1 MRTRRIGADSDH
13 RARERTGGGGP
24 QTPTSAMTST
34 VTRQSLVASRR
45 TDRPMARLSAVALAI
60 VLVGA
65 GAGHPAAGALLVVGG
80 FPVGRV
86 EHESRV
92 ADEAPGDAGAARPL
106 ARAATPAVGAAA
118 GTEVLVGEDAG
129 GGFVLHV
136 SFDDSITNDPNAA
149 AIESAVVDAARTYV
163 SLLTDPI
170 TVSIRFR
177 YATTRPDGTPLGT
190 GLLAE
195 SQSCLYRIS
204 WASYVDALVADATT
218 PNDTLATAS
227 LPAEPLSVQ
236 IYPTSANGRA
246 VGLDLPPVMFA
257 DGNLGPGGPYDG
269 IVTINALQPFS
280 FTRPPAPQT
289 YDAQRSIEHE
299 IDEVLGLGSDVVVEG
314 NLRPEALFGWSAP
327 GVLNS
332 MTSGTRYFSID
343 DGDTELVGFN
353 QDPNGDA
360 GDWLSAPCPQATP
373 YVQNAFSCK
382 EQFADVTPESPEG
395 IALDVV
401 GWDVASPTAS
411 SSTTT
416 TPSTST
422 TTTTTAPAC
431 PPSEVEC
438 CPPGEPGC
446 GVCGVDCGNGGC
458 CPTTA
463 PVCDNANRTCLSCG
477 PAQVECCPPGEP
489 GCGLCGTD
497 CGNGSCCPSTA
508 PVCDNGNGA
517 CLTLAPSAPECS
529 PGQAPC
535 SDSALGFS
543 DVACCAVATTRRQCA
558 AACSDLVAQ
567 CASTCAAAG
576 QPRKCRKRC
585 RAAIVGHCR
594 KSRPHVCS

>member
-1 MRTRRIGADSDH
+1 
-13 RARERTGGGGP
+13 
-24 QTPTSAMTST
+24 
-34 VTRQSLVASRR
+34 
-45 TDRPMARLSAVALAI
+45 MARLSAVALAI

-65 GAGHPAAGALLVVGG
+65 GTGHSAAGAVLVVGG

-92 ADEAPGDAGAARPL
+92 ADEAPGDAGATRPL
-106 ARAATPAVGAAA
+106 ARAATPAVGASA
-118 GTEVLVGEDAG
+118 GTEVLVRADAG
-129 GGFVLHV
+129 GGFVMHV

-195 SQSCLYRIS
+195 SQSCLYRVS

-236 IYPTSANGRA
+236 IDPTSANGRA

-257 DGNLGPGGPYDG
+257 DSSLGPGGPYDG
-269 IVTINALQPFS
+269 IVTINALKPFS
-280 FTRPPAPQT
+280 FMRPPAPQT
-289 YDAQRSIEHE
+289 YEAQRSIEHE
-299 IDEVLGLGSDVVVEG
+299 IDEVLGLGSDVVVGG

-327 GVLNS
+327 GVLNP
-332 MTSGTRYFSID
+332 TTNGTRYFSID

-353 QDPNGDA
+353 QDPNGDS

-401 GWDVASPTAS
+401 GWNVASPTA

-422 TTTTTAPAC
+422 TTTTTAPTC
-431 PPSEVEC
+431 PPSE
-438 CPPGEPGC
+438 
-446 GVCGVDCGNGGC
+446 
-458 CPTTA
+458 
-463 PVCDNANRTCLSCG
+463 
-477 PAQVECCPPGEP
+477 VECCPPGEP

-497 CGNGSCCPSTA
+497 CGNGACCPSTA
-508 PVCDNGNGA
+508 PVCDNGNGV
-517 CLTLAPSAPECS
+517 CLTLAASAPECS
-529 PGQAPC
+529 SGQAPC
-535 SDSALGFS
+535 SDTALGFS
-543 DVACCAVATTRRQCA
+543 DVACCAVATTRRECA

-567 CASTCAAAG
+567 CASTCAAEG

>member
-1 MRTRRIGADSDH
+1 
-13 RARERTGGGGP
+13 
-24 QTPTSAMTST
+24 MTST

-118 GTEVLVGEDAG
+118 GTEVLVGADAG
-129 GGFVLHV
+129 GGFVMHV

-204 WASYVDALVADATT
+204 WASYVDALVTDATT

-269 IVTINALQPFS
+269 IVTINALKPFS

-299 IDEVLGLGSDVVVEG
+299 IDEVLGRRRRGQIEARSPVRVVRAGPPQPDDERHALLLDRRRRHRAGRLQSGPERRLGRLAERLVPPGDAVRAERVQLQGAVRRCQAGVAGGHRARRRRLGRGEPDRQQQHDHHAIDVDDHDDDRARLPAV
-314 NLRPEALFGWSAP
+314 RS
-327 GVLNS
+327 GVLPAGRAGVRRLRRRLRQRRVLPDHGPS
-332 MTSGTRYFSID
+332 LRQREPD
-343 DGDTELVGFN
+343 VPELRAR
-353 QDPNGDA
+353 A
-360 GDWLSAPCPQATP
+360 GGVLPARRARMR
-373 YVQNAFSCK
+373 
-382 EQFADVTPESPEG
+382 
-395 IALDVV
+395 AL
-401 GWDVASPTAS
+401 
-411 SSTTT
+411 
-416 TPSTST
+416 
-422 TTTTTAPAC
+422 
-431 PPSEVEC
+431 
-438 CPPGEPGC
+438 
-446 GVCGVDCGNGGC
+446 
-458 CPTTA
+458 
-463 PVCDNANRTCLSCG
+463 RH
-477 PAQVECCPPGEP
+477 
-489 GCGLCGTD
+489 GL
-497 CGNGSCCPSTA
+497 
-508 PVCDNGNGA
+508 
-517 CLTLAPSAPECS
+517 
-529 PGQAPC
+529 
-535 SDSALGFS
+535 
-543 DVACCAVATTRRQCA
+543 R
-558 AACSDLVAQ
+558 
-567 CASTCAAAG
+567 
-576 QPRKCRKRC
+576 
-585 RAAIVGHCR
+585 
-594 KSRPHVCS
+594 